1 MQFFFFHF
9 FHPFFC
15 LYFSWL
21 YEISFHFLS
30 SHYEQPLLKNVKIV
44 YTKLL
49 KDTRFLFFIF
59 FFLQRIIIIQ
69 KNNDSFSQFI
79 ASISNPPT
87 YSLFSEKE
95 IYVHWIISRKS
106 IEINVTFLEHTFFKH
121 TRASIHL
128 FSQSA
133 RGNCEKRNISLF
145 YPHLS
150 VSFSQTCKG
159 ARKKGGGGECKGKD
173 KKVATQTRR
182 HTSTSHFYFCLAKST
197 LSALFPG
204 QPFFFKRIFPNWLG
218 TRKKNGLL
226 FLCLWTG
233 DESDWGRLSTTFFN

>member
-1 MQFFFFHF
+1 MFTQNYWKTRASSFSYFF
-9 FHPFFC
+9 
-15 LYFSWL
+15 
-21 YEISFHFLS
+21 S
-30 SHYEQPLLKNVKIV
+30 STDHHNP
-44 YTKLL
+44 
-49 KDTRFLFFIF
+49 
-59 FFLQRIIIIQ
+59 

-106 IEINVTFLEHTFFKH
+106 IEINVTFLEQTFFKH

-133 RGNCEKRNISLF
+133 RGNCEKRNISRF

-159 ARKKGGGGECKGKD
+159 TRKKGGGGVKEKI
-173 KKVATQTRR
+173 KKLQHRQEDTLPRR
-182 HTSTSHFYFCLAKST
+182 IFTFALRNRHFLPCFHGSP
-197 LSALFPG
+197 S
-204 QPFFFKRIFPNWLG
+204 FFKRIFPYWLE
-218 TRKKNGLL
+218 TRKKLVYF
-226 FLCLWTG
+226 FLCL
-233 DESDWGRLSTTFFN
+233 DWRWEWLGPFIYYVL